1 MQARITRVSPI
12 WAVDGGT
19 ILVEG
24 EHLPHDPPPRVTIG
38 EIEAHVSSASP
49 RHLRVIVPPEL
60 EGGQVPLKVDAVP
73 GGTVLVEIGMTLAT
87 GVHQVDNPVFDRD
100 GNLYATFSGSRDNR
114 VPVTLFRVR
123 RDGVREPIRVDIPN
137 PTSLAIAR
145 DGALY
150 VSSRFEG
157 SVYRVDPATQTF
169 RVFASKLGSPF
180 GIAFD
185 RAGHL
190 WVGDRSGTIFRVDL
204 DGGARAIAE
213 IPASIAAFHL
223 AIGPDENVYVSAPTL
238 SPNDSVYRVSL
249 DGRVDTVVDGLG
261 RPQGLAFD
269 SQGRLYVV
277 EAVAGQAGIWRYDVV
292 DRSAAEAPPRA
303 KAVQVLSAG
312 ALVGLA
318 FDPAGGLVVAGADTL
333 WRLDVPIQSV

>member
-1 MQARITRVSPI
+1 MPARITRVSPL
-12 WAVDGGT
+12 WAVDGGA

-38 EIEAHVSSASP
+38 DVEAHVSSASP
-49 RHLRVIVPPEL
+49 RHLRVVVPSEL
-60 EGGQVPLKVDAVP
+60 EGGQVPLKLDAVP
-73 GGTVLVEIGMTLAT
+73 GGTVLVEIGKTLAT

-169 RVFASKLGSPF
+169 RVFASNLGSPF

-185 RAGHL
+185 RAGNL

-204 DGGARAIAE
+204 DGDAQAVAE

-238 SPNDSVYRVSL
+238 SPLDSVYRVAP
-249 DGRVDTVVDGLG
+249 DGRVDVVVEGLG

-269 SQGRLYVV
+269 AQGRLHVV
-277 EAVAGQAGIWRYDVV
+277 EALAGQAGIWRYG
-292 DRSAAEAPPRA
+292 PIGG
-303 KAVQVLSAG
+303 KAVNARAMGEQVLSAG

-318 FDPAGGLVVAGADTL
+318 FDPSGGLVVAGADTL
-333 WRLDVPIQSV
+333 WRLDGGAAL